1 MKKQQ
6 SVRLGDI
13 LEACIPANST
23 LGKGL
28 LTARVSSAY
37 RQAVGSQA
45 AAATMNISFT
55 DGSLRCKISSS
66 VYRMHLAT
74 NQDAIRKAINNIL
87 GREEV
92 KSLIFT

>member
-1 MKKQQ
+1 MRRQQ

-13 LEACIPANST
+13 LEANIPENSA

-28 LTARVSSAY
+28 QTARVSSAY

-45 AAATMNISFT
+45 AAATMNITFKGGT
-55 DGSLRCKISSS
+55 LRCKISSS
-66 VYRMHLAT
+66 VYRMHLTT
-74 NQDAIRKAINNIL
+74 NKDEIIKSINAIL

-92 KSLIFT
+92 KSLIFS